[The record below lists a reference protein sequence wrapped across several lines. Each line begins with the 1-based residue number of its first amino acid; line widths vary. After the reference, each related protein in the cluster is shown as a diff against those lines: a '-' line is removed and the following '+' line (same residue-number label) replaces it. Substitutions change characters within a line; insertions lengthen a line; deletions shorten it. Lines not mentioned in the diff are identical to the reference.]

1 MEASIARHPVRR
13 KEMSIVKSNG
23 DREEVNTKGKHAVTH
38 WKVLKKFRIAS
49 SIACRLETGRTHQ
62 IRVHLT
68 SIGHPLIGDKQY
80 GKSPLKNFS
89 GLPDEL
95 IQTIKSFRRQAL
107 HAELLGF
114 KHPVTEEW
122 YEFKTNLPE
131 DFSNLLTELQES

>member
-1 MEASIARHPVRR
+1 MTV
-13 KEMSIVKSNG
+13 VKNG
-23 DREEVNTKGKHAVTH
+23 VSEGVHTKGKHAKTH
-38 WKVLKKFRIAS
+38 WKVLKKFKTAS
-49 SIACRLETGRTHQ
+49 LMACRLETGRTHQ

-89 GLPDEL
+89 GLPIEL

-114 KHPVTEEW
+114 KHPVTEKW
-122 YEFKTNLPE
+122 CEFKANLPE
-131 DFSNLLTELQES
+131 DFNNLLTELHKS